1 MAAMSDWDRVLKY
14 WPALEWQHRRDDQE
28 RRATALGGRRL
39 GRLATAS
46 RLGHVPDDP
55 FDPTP
60 WFSMFYNDVDLDAID
75 WADEMRK
82 LPGQFTQ
89 RLYFPGSPDQ
99 RIIAEGVYEMTG
111 ATL

>member
-1 MAAMSDWDRVLKY
+1 MAAMSDWDGVLKC
-14 WPALEWQHRRDDQE
+14 WPALDW
-28 RRATALGGRRL
+28 
-39 GRLATAS
+39 S
-46 RLGHVPDDP
+46 HVPDDP

-60 WFSMFYNDVDLDAID
+60 WFGMFYNDVDLDAID

-99 RIIAEGVYEMTG
+99 RIIAEGVYELTG
-111 ATL
+111 ATAWPK

>member
-1 MAAMSDWDRVLKY
+1 MAELSHSEAINAGPAWAIGEAYIQLRMSF
-14 WPALEWQHRRDDQE
+14 E
-28 RRATALGGRRL
+28 
-39 GRLATAS
+39 S
-46 RLGHVPDDP
+46 
-55 FDPTP
+55 FDPEV
-60 WFSMFYNDVDLDAID
+60 WRRMFYRDVDLGAID

-99 RIIAEGVYEMTG
+99 RIIAEAVYEMTG

>member
-1 MAAMSDWDRVLKY
+1 MAKVTHPAVEAANARAAWAISHAYIQLKVSFE
-14 WPALEWQHRRDDQE
+14 L
-28 RRATALGGRRL
+28 
-39 GRLATAS
+39 
-46 RLGHVPDDP
+46 
-55 FDPTP
+55 FDPEV
-60 WFSMFYNDVDLDAID
+60 WRRMFYNDVDLDAID

-99 RIIAEGVYEMTG
+99 QIIAEAVYELTG

>member
-1 MAAMSDWDRVLKY
+1 MAAMSDWDGVLKC
-14 WPALEWQHRRDDQE
+14 WPALDWRSQANFLPLVLDTYSQ
-28 RRATALGGRRL
+28 
-39 GRLATAS
+39 S
-46 RLGHVPDDP
+46 MGHVPDDP